1 MPDYVSDDP
10 RAATVTVRH
19 ILSHTSG
26 LPNWRSVD
34 RPLKTRFAP
43 GERLSY
49 SDEGF
54 VWLQRVVEAVT
65 SESLDTTLRRLVFEP
80 LGMHRSSYTWQ
91 PAFEANYADPH
102 DADTTPGSKIKP
114 SAPDAAASLQTTGDD
129 FARFLKAVLSGVGL
143 NRYTARLWLQPQVHL
158 HGG

>member
-1 MPDYVSDDP
+1 LVDSGKIALDTPLSLHVPDYVSDDP

-34 RPLKTRFAP
+34 RPLKTCFAP

-102 DADTTPGSKIKP
+102 DADRRRVAKSSPLRRMPPHPCRRQVMT
-114 SAPDAAASLQTTGDD
+114 SL
-129 FARFLKAVLSGVGL
+129 VS
-143 NRYTARLWLQPQVHL
+143 
-158 HGG
+158 